1 MDKRI
6 GCSILGSGRIALAL
20 LALAA
25 LSACGGS
32 SDKKYS
38 IGGTATGLSGTLVLQ
53 NNGSDS
59 LTITANGAFTFKN
72 KVKSGGAYAVTV
84 ATQPAG
90 QTCAVAGGSGTASAN
105 VTSVAVTCT
114 TNASHTV
121 GGNVS
126 GLGTGLSV
134 VLRNNGA
141 DNLTVNAN
149 GAFTFATPV
158 VGGLPYAV
166 TVLTQPTGQTCAV
179 TQGSGTMAAANVTN
193 VAVTCTTNITYTVG
207 GNVSG
212 LGAGLSVVLRNNGG
226 DNLTV
231 GSNGAFTFATP
242 VASGLTYTV
251 TVHTQPT
258 GQTCVVSNGSGTVN
272 ASITNVGVTCT
283 SNPPPPAQTYSIGGT
298 VTGLAAGATVV
309 LQNNGGDD
317 LSGRA
322 TGAFTFATKLAN
334 GAAYSVA
341 VKTQP
346 AGQTLRGHQWQW
358 QRGQRERHECLR

>member
-6 GCSILGSGRIALAL
+6 ECSILGSGRIAFAL
-20 LALAA
+20 IALAA

-32 SDKKYS
+32 SDTKYS
-38 IGGTATGLSGTLVLQ
+38 IGGTATGLTGTLVLQ

-59 LTITANGAFTFKN
+59 LTVTANGAFTFKN
-72 KVKSGGAYAVTV
+72 KVKSGAAYAVTV

-90 QTCAVAGGSGTASAN
+90 QTCAVAAGSGTASAN

-193 VAVTCTTNITYTVG
+193 VAVTCTNNPFSVG
-207 GNVSG
+207 GTISG
-212 LGAGLSVVLRNNGG
+212 LSGTLVMVPFSFG
-226 DNLTV
+226 DPQTFTT
-231 GSNGAFTFATP
+231 NGAFTFNEQTAGGNP
-242 VASGLTYTV
+242 YNV
-251 TVHTQPT
+251 TIQTQPRR
-258 GQTCVVSNGSGTVN
+258 
-272 ASITNVGVTCT
+272 
-283 SNPPPPAQTYSIGGT
+283 P
-298 VTGLAAGATVV
+298 
-309 LQNNGGDD
+309 D
-317 LSGRA
+317 
-322 TGAFTFATKLAN
+322 
-334 GAAYSVA
+334 
-341 VKTQP
+341 
-346 AGQTLRGHQWQW
+346 LRGRQWVGH
-358 QRGQRERHECLR
+358 RKCERHERDGDLHEQPAARHVLDRRHHRRPGRRRHRRAPEQRR